1 MASIVAAA
9 ITFIAAR
16 NLPGVLEISLLKY
29 LPFDAG
35 ARYAFSK
42 ICQYVVSLVG
52 IIITFNYIGISWSS
66 LKWLAAALSVGIGFG
81 LQEIVANFISGL
93 IILFERPIR
102 VGDLVTVGGVDG
114 AVTRIQIRATTI
126 TNWDRKEYLVPNKEF
141 ITGHL
146 MNWTLS
152 NPINRVVITVGVA
165 YGSDTQKA
173 RELLLKVAGEHPIV
187 MEDPAPLATFE
198 GFGDHALNLVL
209 RAYLPNFDNWVIN
222 KTELHTAID
231 KAFRK
236 AGITIAFPQKDIHFD
251 TGRPLEVRITRDRE
265 ETTKAGPQ
273 MDPSKA

>member
-1 MASIVAAA
+1 
-9 ITFIAAR
+9 
-16 NLPGVLEISLLKY
+16 
-29 LPFDAG
+29 
-35 ARYAFSK
+35 
-42 ICQYVVSLVG
+42 
-52 IIITFNYIGISWSS
+52 
-66 LKWLAAALSVGIGFG
+66 
-81 LQEIVANFISGL
+81 
-93 IILFERPIR
+93 
-102 VGDLVTVGGVDG
+102 
-114 AVTRIQIRATTI
+114 
-126 TNWDRKEYLVPNKEF
+126 
-141 ITGHL
+141 
-146 MNWTLS
+146 
-152 NPINRVVITVGVA
+152 VGVA

-198 GFGDHALNLVL
+198 GFGDNALNLVL